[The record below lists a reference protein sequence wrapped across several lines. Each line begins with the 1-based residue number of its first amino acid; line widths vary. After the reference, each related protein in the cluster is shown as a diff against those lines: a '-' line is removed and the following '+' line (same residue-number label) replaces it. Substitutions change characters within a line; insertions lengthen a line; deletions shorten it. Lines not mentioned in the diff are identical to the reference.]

1 MKILKSWLNDW
12 IDLEAISTDDIS
24 EALESLGFEIE
35 SRTDKTP
42 NYKNITVG
50 KVLEI
55 YEHPNADKVRVT
67 KVDVGSKTYEIV
79 CGAWNFDVGAV
90 VPVAL
95 PKSEIKDGFK
105 IDKRDIRGVE
115 SNGMIC
121 SASELDL
128 WDDHA
133 GILKLSDE
141 TKLGSDFSK
150 IYNSTDTLWE
160 IGVTPNRGDCMSHLG
175 IARELSN
182 YFNLTL
188 KENSQSLKSNIE
200 SVIKVNSGKI
210 KACNSYQSIEIENF
224 TLSDSNLNI
233 RYRLSSIGVRVINNV
248 VDYTNYVLHDIG
260 QPLHAFDRDKLF
272 GTISVRFAKDN
283 ENLRT
288 LDEQERKLTS
298 EDLIITDNDKPI
310 ALAGVM
316 GGYDTEVTDT
326 TTNLLIESAY
336 FDKVSIMKT
345 SRRLNLISDASIR
358 FERGIDFNLQKQGL
372 QRFVNL
378 FENDQEINYSSI
390 IDSSKNGISYDSI
403 SFDKNE
409 IEQILGVKLDDNF
422 IRNTLIKLQI
432 ESEVSD
438 KKIKFESPSWRYDLE
453 RPIDLIEE
461 LAKHYG
467 FNNFESTLP
476 IGNNLNSTG
485 DYWDKRIYLSEK
497 LSSTNF
503 YEIQT
508 LSFTDSLSNELF
520 TPEKK
525 SVSVIN
531 PIDQTQENLRTN
543 LLTSL
548 INTYKFNLE
557 SNGKSHRYYEIN
569 NVYDDSKHKKFK
581 MIPNQEYSLGLLIPE
596 NETVEDRKG
605 KTKTNTINTLAN
617 VIKSLFPSSELEHL
631 TRPGFHKNYSY
642 LIKLDNKIL
651 GFMGKLSYKIQSEL
665 ELHDSLYIAQINTE
679 NFNFDQLKAFTYKPL
694 SAYPFIKFDLSFS
707 VPNDFQASDLIN
719 CIESILSDNENNISI
734 FDNFTNEKTRNLGI
748 RIVTRSYEKTYTETE
763 STEILEMIVKEAES
777 KFKIKLNKKDENA
790 T

>member
-283 ENLRT
+283 ENLKT
-288 LDEQERKLTS
+288 LDEQVRKLTS

-409 IEQILGVKLDDNF
+409 IEQILGVDLDDNF

-438 KKIKFESPSWRYDLE
+438 KKIKFKSPSWRYDLE

-467 FNNFESTLP
+467 FNNFKSTLP

-485 DYWDKRIYLSEK
+485 DYWDKRLYLSEK

-605 KTKTNTINTLAN
+605 KTKTNNINTLAN
-617 VIKSLFPSSELEHL
+617 VIKNLFPSSELEHL

>member
-188 KENSQSLKSNIE
+188 KENSQALKSNIE

-283 ENLRT
+283 EKLKT

-409 IEQILGVKLDDNF
+409 IEQILGVDLDDNF

-438 KKIKFESPSWRYDLE
+438 KKIKFKSPSWRYDLE

-605 KTKTNTINTLAN
+605 KTKTNNINTLAN
-617 VIKSLFPSSELEHL
+617 VIKNLFPSSELEHL

>member
-12 IDLEAISTDDIS
+12 IDIETISTDDIS

-188 KENSQSLKSNIE
+188 KENSQTLKSNIE
-200 SVIKVNSGKI
+200 NVIKVNSGKI

-283 ENLRT
+283 ENLKT
-288 LDEQERKLTS
+288 LDEQVRKLTS

-409 IEQILGVKLDDNF
+409 IEQILGVELDDNF
-422 IRNTLIKLQI
+422 IKNTLIKLQI
-432 ESEVSD
+432 ESEISD
-438 KKIKFESPSWRYDLE
+438 RKIKFKSPSWRYDLE

-548 INTYKFNLE
+548 INTYKFNFE
-557 SNGKSHRYYEIN
+557 SNGKTHRYYEIN

-605 KTKTNTINTLAN
+605 KTKTNNINTLAN
-617 VIKSLFPSSELEHL
+617 VIKNLFPSSELEHL

-679 NFNFDQLKAFTYKPL
+679 NFNFDQLKAFAYKPL

>member
-12 IDLEAISTDDIS
+12 IDIETISTDDIS

-188 KENSQSLKSNIE
+188 KENSQALKSNIE

-283 ENLRT
+283 ENLKT

-409 IEQILGVKLDDNF
+409 IEQILGVELDDNF

-438 KKIKFESPSWRYDLE
+438 KKIKFKSPSWRYDLE

-581 MIPNQEYSLGLLIPE
+581 IIPNQEYSLGLLIPE

-605 KTKTNTINTLAN
+605 KTKTNNINTLAN
-617 VIKSLFPSSELEHL
+617 VIKNLFPFSELEHL

-679 NFNFDQLKAFTYKPL
+679 NFNFDQLKDFTYKPL

>member
-12 IDLEAISTDDIS
+12 IDIETISTDDIS

-283 ENLRT
+283 ENLKT

-409 IEQILGVKLDDNF
+409 IEQILGVELDDNF
-422 IRNTLIKLQI
+422 IKSTLIKLQI

-438 KKIKFESPSWRYDLE
+438 KKIKFQSPSWRYDLE

-485 DYWDKRIYLSEK
+485 DYWDKRLYLSEK

-605 KTKTNTINTLAN
+605 KTKTNNINTLAN
-617 VIKSLFPSSELEHL
+617 VIKNLFPSSELEHL

-719 CIESILSDNENNISI
+719 CIESILGDNENNISI

>member
-12 IDLEAISTDDIS
+12 IDIETISTDDIS

-188 KENSQSLKSNIE
+188 KENSQTLKSNIE
-200 SVIKVNSGKI
+200 NVIKVNSGKI

-283 ENLRT
+283 ENLKT
-288 LDEQERKLTS
+288 LDEQVRKLTS

-409 IEQILGVKLDDNF
+409 IEQILGVELDDNF
-422 IRNTLIKLQI
+422 IKNTLIKLQI
-432 ESEVSD
+432 ESEISD
-438 KKIKFESPSWRYDLE
+438 KKIKFKSPSWRYDLE

-548 INTYKFNLE
+548 INTYKFNFE

-569 NVYDDSKHKKFK
+569 NIYDDSKHKKFK
-581 MIPNQEYSLGLLIPE
+581 IIPNQEYSLGLLLPE

-605 KTKTNTINTLAN
+605 KTKSNNINTLAN
-617 VIKSLFPSSELEHL
+617 AIKNLFPSSELEHL

-719 CIESILSDNENNISI
+719 CIESILDENENNISI

-748 RIVTRSYEKTYTETE
+748 RIVTRSYEKTFTETE

>member
-283 ENLRT
+283 ENLKT
-288 LDEQERKLTS
+288 LDEQVRKLTS
-298 EDLIITDNDKPI
+298 ENLIITDNDKPI

-485 DYWDKRIYLSEK
+485 DYWDKRLYLSEK

-605 KTKTNTINTLAN
+605 KTKTNNINTLAN
-617 VIKSLFPSSELEHL
+617 VIKNLFPSSELEHL

>member
-188 KENSQSLKSNIE
+188 KENSQTLKSNIE
-200 SVIKVNSGKI
+200 NVIKVNSGKI

-272 GTISVRFAKDN
+272 GTISVRFAKDK
-283 ENLRT
+283 ENLKT

-557 SNGKSHRYYEIN
+557 SNGKTHRYYEIN

-605 KTKTNTINTLAN
+605 KTKTNNINTLAN
-617 VIKSLFPSSELEHL
+617 VIKNLFPSSELEHL

>member
-12 IDLEAISTDDIS
+12 IDIETISTDDIS

-188 KENSQSLKSNIE
+188 KENSHFLKSNIE

-283 ENLRT
+283 ENLKT

-390 IDSSKNGISYDSI
+390 IDSSKNGISYESI
-403 SFDKNE
+403 SFDKDE
-409 IEQILGVKLDDNF
+409 IDQILGVELDDNF
-422 IRNTLIKLQI
+422 IKNTLIKLQI

-438 KKIKFESPSWRYDLE
+438 KKIKFQSPSWRYDLE

-467 FNNFESTLP
+467 FNNFKSTLP

-605 KTKTNTINTLAN
+605 KTKTNNINTLAN
-617 VIKSLFPSSELEHL
+617 VIKNLFPFSELEHL

-679 NFNFDQLKAFTYKPL
+679 NFNFDQIQSFTYKPL

-719 CIESILSDNENNISI
+719 CIESILSGNENNISI

>member
-12 IDLEAISTDDIS
+12 IDIETISSDDIS

-35 SRTDKTP
+35 ARTDKSP

-50 KVLEI
+50 KVLDI

-79 CGAWNFDVGAV
+79 CGAWNFEVGAV

-95 PKSEIKDGFK
+95 PESEIKDGFK
-105 IDKRDIRGVE
+105 IDKRDIRGIE

-133 GILKLSDE
+133 GILKLSSE
-141 TKLGSDFSK
+141 TKLGSDFSE

-188 KENSQSLKSNIE
+188 KENLSELESNIE
-200 SVIKVNSGKI
+200 NIIKVNSGKI

-224 TLSDSNLNI
+224 SLDDSNLTI
-233 RYRLSSIGVRVINNV
+233 RYRLSSIGVRIINNV

-283 ENLRT
+283 EILKT
-288 LDEQERKLTS
+288 LDGQERMLTTK
-298 EDLIITDNDKPI
+298 DLIITDDDKPI

-316 GGYDTEVTDT
+316 GGYDTEVTDST
-326 TTNLLIESAY
+326 VNLLIESAY

-358 FERGIDFNLQKQGL
+358 FERGIDFNLQTQGL

-390 IDSSKNGISYDSI
+390 IDSTKNLISYEQI
-403 SFDKNE
+403 SFKKSE
-409 IEQILGVKLDDNF
+409 IQQILGVELDDNF
-422 IRNTLIKLQI
+422 IRNTLKKLQI

-438 KKIKFESPSWRYDLE
+438 EKITFKSPSWRYDLD

-476 IGNNLNSTG
+476 IGNNLNSKG
-485 DYWDKRIYLSEK
+485 DYWEKRLFLSNK

-508 LSFTDSLSNELF
+508 LSFTNSMSNELF

-525 SVSVIN
+525 SVNVIN
-531 PIDQTQENLRTN
+531 PIDKTQDNLRTN

-548 INTYKFNLE
+548 INTYKFNFE
-557 SNGKSHRYYEIN
+557 KNGRSSRYYEIN

-581 MIPNQEYSLGLLIPE
+581 NIPNQEYSLGLLIPE
-596 NETVEDRKG
+596 DESVADRRSETISNNID
-605 KTKTNTINTLAN
+605 TLTYT
-617 VIKSLFPSSELEHL
+617 IKSLFPSSELEHL
-631 TRPGFHKNYSY
+631 TRPGFHKNYSF
-642 LIKLDNKIL
+642 LIKLENKIL

-665 ELHDSLYIAQINTE
+665 ELQNSLYIAQINTE
-679 NFNFDQLKAFTYKPL
+679 NFIFDQLNDFAYKPL

-707 VPNDFQASDLIN
+707 VPIDFQASDLTNFID
-719 CIESILSDNENNISI
+719 SILIENENKISI

-748 RIVTRSYEKTYTETE
+748 RIITRSYEKTYTETE
-763 STEILEMIVKEAES
+763 SKEILEMIVKESES
-777 KFKIKLNKKDENA
+777 RFKLKLNKRDANA

>member
-12 IDLEAISTDDIS
+12 IDIETISTDDIS

-67 KVDVGSKTYEIV
+67 KVDVGSKIYEIV

-188 KENSQSLKSNIE
+188 KENSQALKSNIE

-283 ENLRT
+283 ENLKT

-409 IEQILGVKLDDNF
+409 IEQILGVELDDNF

-438 KKIKFESPSWRYDLE
+438 KNIKFKSPSWRYDLE

-605 KTKTNTINTLAN
+605 KTKTNNINTLAN
-617 VIKSLFPSSELEHL
+617 VIKNLFPSSELEHL

-679 NFNFDQLKAFTYKPL
+679 NFNFDQLKVLTYKPL

>member
-12 IDLEAISTDDIS
+12 IDIETISTDDIS

-283 ENLRT
+283 ENLKT

-409 IEQILGVKLDDNF
+409 IEQILGVELDDNF

-596 NETVEDRKG
+596 NETVEDRKR
-605 KTKTNTINTLAN
+605 KTKTNNINTLAN
-617 VIKSLFPSSELEHL
+617 AIKNLFPSSELEHL

-679 NFNFDQLKAFTYKPL
+679 NFNFDQLKDFTYKPL

>member
-12 IDLEAISTDDIS
+12 IDIETISTDDIS

-283 ENLRT
+283 ENLKT

-409 IEQILGVKLDDNF
+409 IEQILGVDLDDNF

-467 FNNFESTLP
+467 FNNFKSTLP

-485 DYWDKRIYLSEK
+485 DYWDKRLYLSEK

-557 SNGKSHRYYEIN
+557 SNSKSHRYYEIN

-605 KTKTNTINTLAN
+605 KTKTNNINTLAN
-617 VIKSLFPSSELEHL
+617 VIKNLFPSSELEHL

>member
-12 IDLEAISTDDIS
+12 IDIETISTDDIS

-35 SRTDKTP
+35 SRIDKTP

-67 KVDVGSKTYEIV
+67 NVDVGSKTYEIV

-224 TLSDSNLNI
+224 TLNDSNLNI

-283 ENLRT
+283 EKLKT
-288 LDEQERKLTS
+288 LDEQERMLTS
-298 EDLIITDNDKPI
+298 EDLIITDNDTPI

-316 GGYDTEVTDT
+316 GGYDTEVTDS

-378 FENDQEINYSSI
+378 FENDQEINYSCI
-390 IDSSKNGISYDSI
+390 IDSSKNGITYDSI

-409 IEQILGVKLDDNF
+409 IEQILGVDLDDNF

-438 KKIKFESPSWRYDLE
+438 KIIKFKSPSWRYDLE

-467 FNNFESTLP
+467 FNNFKSTLP

-485 DYWDKRIYLSEK
+485 DYWDKRLYLSEK

-605 KTKTNTINTLAN
+605 KTKTNNINTLAN
-617 VIKSLFPSSELEHL
+617 VIKNLFPSSELEHL

-642 LIKLDNKIL
+642 LIKLDSKIL

-707 VPNDFQASDLIN
+707 VPNNFQASDLIN

-777 KFKIKLNKKDENA
+777 KFKIKLNKKD
-790 T
+790 

>member
-133 GILKLSDE
+133 GILKLSDQ

-188 KENSQSLKSNIE
+188 KENSQALKSNIE

-224 TLSDSNLNI
+224 SLSDSNLDI

-272 GTISVRFAKDN
+272 GTISVRFAKDK
-283 ENLRT
+283 ENLKT

-409 IEQILGVKLDDNF
+409 IEQILGVELDDNF

-438 KKIKFESPSWRYDLE
+438 KKIKFKSPSWRYDLE

-485 DYWDKRIYLSEK
+485 DYWDKRLYLSEK

-605 KTKTNTINTLAN
+605 KTKTNNINTLAN
-617 VIKSLFPSSELEHL
+617 VIKNLFPSSELEHL

-679 NFNFDQLKAFTYKPL
+679 YFNFDQLKAFTYKPL

>member
-12 IDLEAISTDDIS
+12 IDIETISTDDIS

-188 KENSQSLKSNIE
+188 KENSQTLKSNIE
-200 SVIKVNSGKI
+200 NVIKVNSGKI

-283 ENLRT
+283 ENLKT
-288 LDEQERKLTS
+288 LDEQVRKLTS

-409 IEQILGVKLDDNF
+409 IEQILGVELDDNF

-438 KKIKFESPSWRYDLE
+438 KKIKFKSPSWRYDLE

-605 KTKTNTINTLAN
+605 KTKTNNINTLAN
-617 VIKSLFPSSELEHL
+617 VIKNLFPSSELEHL

>member
-12 IDLEAISTDDIS
+12 IDIETISTDDIS

-188 KENSQSLKSNIE
+188 KENSQTLKSNIE
-200 SVIKVNSGKI
+200 NVIKVNSGKI

-283 ENLRT
+283 ENLKT
-288 LDEQERKLTS
+288 LDEQVRKLTS

-409 IEQILGVKLDDNF
+409 IEQILGVELDNNF
-422 IRNTLIKLQI
+422 IKNTLIKLQI
-432 ESEVSD
+432 ESEISD
-438 KKIKFESPSWRYDLE
+438 KKIKFKSPSWRYDLE

-476 IGNNLNSTG
+476 IGNNLNSKG

-557 SNGKSHRYYEIN
+557 SNGKTHRYYEIN

-605 KTKTNTINTLAN
+605 KTKTNNINTLAN
-617 VIKSLFPSSELEHL
+617 VIKNLFPSSELEHL

-679 NFNFDQLKAFTYKPL
+679 NFNFDQLKAFAYKPL

>member
-12 IDLEAISTDDIS
+12 IDIETISTDDIS

-79 CGAWNFDVGAV
+79 CGAWNFEVGAV

-133 GILKLSDE
+133 GILKLPDE
-141 TKLGSDFSK
+141 IKLGSDFSK

-188 KENSQSLKSNIE
+188 KENSQALKSNIE
-200 SVIKVNSGKI
+200 SLIKVNSGKI

-272 GTISVRFAKDN
+272 GTISVRFAKDK
-283 ENLRT
+283 ENLKT

-378 FENDQEINYSSI
+378 FENDQEINYSNI
-390 IDSSKNGISYDSI
+390 IDSSKNGITYDSI
-403 SFDKNE
+403 SFEKNE

-596 NETVEDRKG
+596 NETVEDRKR
-605 KTKTNTINTLAN
+605 KTKTNNINSLAN
-617 VIKSLFPSSELEHL
+617 AIKNLFPSSELEHL

-679 NFNFDQLKAFTYKPL
+679 NFNIDQLKVLTYKPL

-719 CIESILSDNENNISI
+719 CIESILSGNENNISI

-777 KFKIKLNKKDENA
+777 KFKIKLNKKG
-790 T
+790 

>member
-35 SRTDKTP
+35 SKTDKTP

-283 ENLRT
+283 EKLKT
-288 LDEQERKLTS
+288 LDEQERMLTS
-298 EDLIITDNDKPI
+298 EDLIITDNDTPI

-409 IEQILGVKLDDNF
+409 IEQILGVDLDDNF

-438 KKIKFESPSWRYDLE
+438 KKIKFKSPSWRYDLE

-467 FNNFESTLP
+467 FNNFKSTLP

-485 DYWDKRIYLSEK
+485 DYWDKRLYLSEK

-581 MIPNQEYSLGLLIPE
+581 IIPNQEYSLGLLIPE

-605 KTKTNTINTLAN
+605 KTKTNNINTLAN
-617 VIKSLFPSSELEHL
+617 VIKNLFPSSELEHL

>member
-12 IDLEAISTDDIS
+12 IDIETISTDDIS

-188 KENSQSLKSNIE
+188 KENSQALKSNIE
-200 SVIKVNSGKI
+200 SLIKVNSGKI

-283 ENLRT
+283 ENLKT
-288 LDEQERKLTS
+288 LDEQVRKLTS

-409 IEQILGVKLDDNF
+409 IEQILGVELDDNF

-432 ESEVSD
+432 ESEISD
-438 KKIKFESPSWRYDLE
+438 KKIKFKSPSWRYDLE

-476 IGNNLNSTG
+476 IGNNLNSKG

-548 INTYKFNLE
+548 INTYKFNFE
-557 SNGKSHRYYEIN
+557 SNGKTHRYYEIN

-605 KTKTNTINTLAN
+605 KTKTNNINTLAN
-617 VIKSLFPSSELEHL
+617 VIKNLFPSSELEHL

-679 NFNFDQLKAFTYKPL
+679 NFNFDQLKAFAYKPL

>member
-12 IDLEAISTDDIS
+12 IDIETISTDDIS

-150 IYNSTDTLWE
+150 VYNSTDTLWE

-188 KENSQSLKSNIE
+188 KENSQTLKSNIE
-200 SVIKVNSGKI
+200 NVIKVNSGKI

-283 ENLRT
+283 ENLKT
-288 LDEQERKLTS
+288 LDEQVRKLTS

-409 IEQILGVKLDDNF
+409 IEQILGVELDDNF
-422 IRNTLIKLQI
+422 IKNTLIKLQI
-432 ESEVSD
+432 ESEISD
-438 KKIKFESPSWRYDLE
+438 RKIKFKSPSWRYDLE

-476 IGNNLNSTG
+476 IGNNLNSKG

-548 INTYKFNLE
+548 INTYKFNFE
-557 SNGKSHRYYEIN
+557 SNGKTHRYYEIN

-581 MIPNQEYSLGLLIPE
+581 IIPNQEYSLGLLIPE

-605 KTKTNTINTLAN
+605 KTKTNNINTLAN
-617 VIKSLFPSSELEHL
+617 VIKNLFPTSELEHL

-651 GFMGKLSYKIQSEL
+651 GFMGKLSYKTQSEL

-679 NFNFDQLKAFTYKPL
+679 NFNFDQLKPFTYKPL

-719 CIESILSDNENNISI
+719 CIESTLSDNENNISI

>member
-1 MKILKSWLNDW
+1 MKILKSWLSDW
-12 IDLEAISTDDIS
+12 IDIETISTDDIS

-133 GILKLSDE
+133 GILKLPDE
-141 TKLGSDFSK
+141 IKLGSDFSK

-188 KENSQSLKSNIE
+188 KENSQALKSNIE

-272 GTISVRFAKDN
+272 GTISVRFAKDK
-283 ENLRT
+283 ENLKT
-288 LDEQERKLTS
+288 LDEQERMLTS

-409 IEQILGVKLDDNF
+409 IEQILGVELDDNF

-467 FNNFESTLP
+467 FNNFDSTLP

-497 LSSTNF
+497 LSSTDF

-596 NETVEDRKG
+596 NETVEDRKR
-605 KTKTNTINTLAN
+605 KTKTNNINTLAN
-617 VIKSLFPSSELEHL
+617 AIKNLFPSSELEHL

-679 NFNFDQLKAFTYKPL
+679 NFNFDQLKVLTYKPL

-719 CIESILSDNENNISI
+719 CIESILNGNENNVSI